1 MLTAWI
7 ISCLQVPERTNRH
20 CSTVEAIEAGEKTGM
35 KSLTYHQEV
44 EEQVRSIGQ
53 TYNCPIWGGEY
64 RSRKFPIGQHCYWH
78 SFRAGGMFASMRDGP
93 YPSLPTE
100 VNRIERKRLQVAVS
114 RAILEANRNATV
126 PVISGLDDFKALARR
141 NRSGYAARM
150 DELLLLAEERAVP
163 ISQPVS
169 WTDTPPQGQETDP
182 DWEFTQRC
190 MIATECQDIHELM
203 FLAEW
208 AIEEQYICWENS
220 NHSSWRVTGRG
231 AKRLDLLRSASP
243 DSDRAFVAMW
253 IHQSTQAAY
262 DEAIEPGLRDAG
274 YLPVRIDGTESTGR
288 IDDAIIAEIRRARLV
303 IADFTCDLVEAKDKN
318 EKVTAIP
325 RGGVYFE
332 AGFADGLDIPV
343 VCTCREDHEE
353 HLHFDTRQRFH
364 IFWREDELKEFR
376 KALTNRIVAAI
387 GEGPHI

>member
-1 MLTAWI
+1 
-7 ISCLQVPERTNRH
+7 
-20 CSTVEAIEAGEKTGM
+20 M
-35 KSLTYHQEV
+35 KSLTYDQGV
-44 EEQVRSIGQ
+44 EAQVRAMGQ
-53 TYNCPIWGGEY
+53 TYDCPIWGWGY
-64 RSRKFPIGQHCYWH
+64 TSRRGSDEQYWYWH
-78 SFRAGGMFASMRDGP
+78 SFRAGGMFASMRGGTW
-93 YPSLPTE
+93 PSLPSE
-100 VNRIERKRLQVAVS
+100 VNRIEQKRLQVAVS

-126 PVISGLDDFKALARR
+126 PVIGSPDDFKALVRR
-141 NRSGYAARM
+141 NRLCYAARM

-169 WTDTPPQGQETDP
+169 WTDAPPQQGHKIDP
-182 DWEFTQRC
+182 DGEFTQRC
-190 MIATECQDIHELM
+190 MIATECNDFSELM
-203 FLAEW
+203 VLTEW
-208 AIEEQYICWENS
+208 AIQEQYICW
-220 NHSSWRVTGRG
+220 HSKPDNSWRVTGRG
-231 AKRLDLLRSASP
+231 AKRLDLLRSATP

-253 IHQSTQAAY
+253 IHRSTQAAY
-262 DEAIEPGLRDAG
+262 DEAIDPGLRDAG

-303 IADFTCDLVEAKDKN
+303 IADFTCELVEAKDKDDLMI
-318 EKVTAIP
+318 AIP

-343 VCTCREDHEE
+343 VCTCHEDHEE